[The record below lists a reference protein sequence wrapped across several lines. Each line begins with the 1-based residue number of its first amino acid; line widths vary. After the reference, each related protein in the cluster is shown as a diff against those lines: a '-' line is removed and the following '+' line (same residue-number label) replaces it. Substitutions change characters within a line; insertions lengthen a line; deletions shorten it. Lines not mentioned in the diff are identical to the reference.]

1 MQLLKKCTIAALP
14 LFALSGCALL
24 NIPMPTPPGSTS
36 PEMLTVPVAQI
47 CRDADK
53 NPARATE
60 LYGKK
65 GLSATGKVQVI
76 SEGFKPRYRVL
87 LRAGSASVHAGTDD
101 QLAIKALSTGQTTRV
116 TGIVKDVAYDHNGCS
131 VSLDDA
137 KFY

>member
-14 LFALSGCALL
+14 LLALSGCALL
-24 NIPMPTPPGSTS
+24 NIPMPTPPGSTP

-53 NPARATE
+53 NPVRATE

-87 LRAGSASVHAGTDD
+87 
-101 QLAIKALSTGQTTRV
+101 
-116 TGIVKDVAYDHNGCS
+116 
-131 VSLDDA
+131 
-137 KFY
+137 